1 MIQGIFEGESL
12 MSKGIPLQICDIF
25 LQELNK
31 VDNENISFLNLATVL
46 EPFLKTVAHC
56 RNKILV

>member
-1 MIQGIFEGESL
+1 

-31 VDNENISFLNLATVL
+31 VDSENISFLNLATVL
-46 EPFLKTVAHC
+46 EPFLKTVAQC